1 MEKEKYVVIET
12 GGSIGE
18 IANRGHTRL
27 GSFTIFDD
35 KEEAKAK
42 TRSMSKAYGG
52 GYYDYHYSTK
62 TLTWA
67 KKNLKPSELENLK

>member
-52 GYYDYHYSTK
+52 VITIITIPLKLLVGLRRIS
-62 TLTWA
+62 
-67 KKNLKPSELENLK
+67 NLVNWRT